1 MTDFSILDF
10 IPLRDDALPAEALR
24 QSVNLAQH
32 AEAWG
37 YRRYWLAEHHNMP
50 WIASA
55 ATAIMIGHIA
65 EHTRHI
71 RVGAGGIMLTNHA
84 PIVVAEQ
91 FGTLESLYP
100 GRIDL
105 GLGRAPGAADR
116 TVAALRRRPDALNT
130 FPQDVLELQTLLGPL
145 QPGQLVQAVPGAGL
159 EVPIWI
165 LGSSLYSAELAAAR
179 GLPFGFAGQ
188 FAPAAMLTALALYRE
203 KFRPSKQL
211 DHPRVTIGLNVV
223 VADTDAQARRLFT
236 SVQQAFLGMKRGT
249 PNRLQPPVDN
259 MENLWTDAER
269 QDVEA
274 TLSCSFVG
282 APTTVASELCQF
294 ISVTGADEIIAVNNL
309 YSHAAQLRSFELL
322 ADIAKALA

>member
-1 MTDFSILDF
+1 
-10 IPLRDDALPAEALR
+10 
-24 QSVNLAQH
+24 
-32 AEAWG
+32 
-37 YRRYWLAEHHNMP
+37 
-50 WIASA
+50 
-55 ATAIMIGHIA
+55 
-65 EHTRHI
+65 
-71 RVGAGGIMLTNHA
+71 
-84 PIVVAEQ
+84 
-91 FGTLESLYP
+91 
-100 GRIDL
+100 
-105 GLGRAPGAADR
+105 
-116 TVAALRRRPDALNT
+116 
-130 FPQDVLELQTLLGPL
+130 
-145 QPGQLVQAVPGAGL
+145 
-159 EVPIWI
+159 
-165 LGSSLYSAELAAAR
+165 
-179 GLPFGFAGQ
+179 
-188 FAPAAMLTALALYRE
+188 MLTALALYRE